1 MIFSKKEKQI
11 TAYVAE
17 KCPLCKN
24 ELKRKFKD
32 GDFLF
37 VPCTECA
44 SCKVPMVIEKIFG
57 ESIE

>member
-11 TAYVAE
+11 IAYTAE
-17 KCPLCKN
+17 KCPSCKN
-24 ELKRKFKD
+24 ELKRKFKE

-37 VPCTECA
+37 APSTECT

-57 ESIE
+57 EPIG